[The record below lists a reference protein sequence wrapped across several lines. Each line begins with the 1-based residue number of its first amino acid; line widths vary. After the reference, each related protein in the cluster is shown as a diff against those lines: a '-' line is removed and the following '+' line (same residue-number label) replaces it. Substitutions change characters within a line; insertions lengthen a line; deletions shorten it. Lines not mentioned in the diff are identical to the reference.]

1 MLAGDTLSQELAAV
15 DARLET
21 IDNILKQQDPR
32 DGIWRFEDNIE
43 LREEAGGLWLH
54 ELETALLNGH
64 YRMVPVG
71 RPVDACLPCGQ
82 DSRCVDDVLQKPEVE
97 RISHTKEGR
106 MLVGLEHG
114 WKWTLLPLEI
124 HRVRTGWVSRC
135 LEHPEDSHIDL
146 RVCFDS
152 HVDSAHHFKGT
163 VTGCSI

>member
-15 DARLET
+15 DARRQT
-21 IDNILKQQDPR
+21 IDNILEQPR
-32 DGIWRFEDNIE
+32 KKT
-43 LREEAGGLWLH
+43 
-54 ELETALLNGH
+54 TALLNGH
-64 YRMVPVG
+64 YPMVPVG
-71 RPVDACLPCGQ
+71 RPVDACLPCEQ

-97 RISHTKEGR
+97 RISNKKEGR
-106 MLVGLEHG
+106 MLVGLELG

-124 HRVRTGWVSRC
+124 HRVSTGWVTRC

-152 HVDSAHHFKGT
+152 HVDYAHHFKGT